1 MVAALNRA
9 EDGGTKPPHSSK
21 DQVAKARWS
30 KRLAD
35 GCAVAIANEFRRI
48 KSLQSQTIRPDAD
61 GKKSEPLTRLSGSSN
76 KSKRIDVTVVDPLA
90 GLHIGVSCKGF
101 NFLDVG
107 GENYDKNMSGRFYEL
122 ADEMR
127 LVHEHLPRAFLA
139 AVLFLPLPASRDK
152 GKRSSFAHM
161 VVELRE
167 RTNPADPSLPRVPG
181 KCDMGW
187 VALYAEGDEPEGFPR
202 GVVRFFNAARDCP
215 RSGRPKVLETESLSE
230 MAAAIVEAARRQ
242 IKPNYVAAEEDRPS
256 TNASASSGV
265 SATGATAGLGDGTP
279 LTLDMLTTGAAL
291 RKVAEPTE
299 DDYGADEDEDIVDD
313 ADDDDEVEAENGK

>member
-161 VVELRE
+161 VVELQRE
-167 RTNPADPSLPRVPG
+167 RTPPTPR
-181 KCDMGW
+181 CR
-187 VALYAEGDEPEGFPR
+187 AYL
-202 GVVRFFNAARDCP
+202 
-215 RSGRPKVLETESLSE
+215 
-230 MAAAIVEAARRQ
+230 
-242 IKPNYVAAEEDRPS
+242 
-256 TNASASSGV
+256 ASA
-265 SATGATAGLGDGTP
+265 TWAGLRFMRKGTS
-279 LTLDMLTTGAAL
+279 L
-291 RKVAEPTE
+291 RASHVASCDSSTPPGTAR
-299 DDYGADEDEDIVDD
+299 GADDRRY
-313 ADDDDEVEAENGK
+313 